1 MNTPIKELIDE
12 IFQGLDLDYSE
23 FKETAEMAIFI
34 ASFVAVNVKKG
45 IPLKL
50 TYHSWSGHHS
60 LTILG
65 KQDILVTFRSSVGQ
79 YDLKNVYDDDQ
90 LIINT
95 CDQKMYFYYIR
106 ELIKNVTFFNYLSKE
121 DISYLNAISLTDKN
135 VCPMLGKYGA
145 DVTDFLFGNPSIENT
160 GVVYRFSPYCI
171 FVSIKSMLD
180 ERQFCFSGGLNTLNG
195 FQTES
200 LYFKTFH
207 ELICHMNKYMYEN
220 VIEPII
226 NVPAHEFTLR
236 HRDVINMIAI

>member
-1 MNTPIKELIDE
+1 LNTPIKELIDE

-50 TYHSWSGHHS
+50 SYHSRSGYHS
-60 LTILG
+60 LIVLG

-79 YDLKNVYDDDQ
+79 YDIKNVYDEDR

-95 CDQKMYFYYIR
+95 CDQEMYFYYIR

-121 DISYLNAISLTDKN
+121 DMSYMNAIRLTDKKI
-135 VCPMLGKYGA
+135 CAMFGHYGL
-145 DVTDFLFGNPSIENT
+145 DVPNLLFGHPSIENT
-160 GVVYRFSPYCI
+160 GVVYRFSPYGI
-171 FVSIKSMLD
+171 FVSIKSMID
-180 ERQFCFSGGLNTLNG
+180 ERQFCFSGGLNT
-195 FQTES
+195 EVH
-200 LYFKTFH
+200 YFKTFH
-207 ELICHMNKYMYEN
+207 DLVCHMNNYIYEN

-236 HRDVINMIAI
+236 HRDVMNMIAI

>member
-50 TYHSWSGHHS
+50 SYHSWSGYHS
-60 LTILG
+60 LIVLG

-79 YDLKNVYDDDQ
+79 YDIKNVYDEDR

-95 CDQKMYFYYIR
+95 CDQEMYFYYIR

-121 DISYLNAISLTDKN
+121 DMSYINAIRLTDKKI
-135 VCPMLGKYGA
+135 CAMFGHYGL
-145 DVTDFLFGNPSIENT
+145 DVHNLSFGHPSIENT
-160 GVVYRFSPYCI
+160 GVVYRFSPYGI
-171 FVSIKSMLD
+171 FVSIKSMID
-180 ERQFCFSGGLNTLNG
+180 ERQFCFSGGLNT
-195 FQTES
+195 EVH
-200 LYFKTFH
+200 YFKTFH
-207 ELICHMNKYMYEN
+207 DLVCHMNKYIYEN

-236 HRDVINMIAI
+236 HRDVMNMIAI